1 MITHQAA
8 SHLLKRNASWT
19 RWRCVPQEVKT
30 EIGKWVNEELE
41 KQDIPEIREDVFEWR
56 MSRALPDAARAAGK
70 ILPEISSPLTNNPA
84 NKQQA
89 ESSSQEIR
97 QSADA
102 DMATQ

>member
-70 ILPEISSPLTNNPA
+70 ILPEISSPLINNAA

-89 ESSSQEIR
+89 ESESQGVS
-97 QSADA
+97 QSAHTDK
-102 DMATQ
+102 ATQ

>member
-1 MITHQAA
+1 
-8 SHLLKRNASWT
+8 
-19 RWRCVPQEVKT
+19 
-30 EIGKWVNEELE
+30 VNEELE